1 MSVCWV
7 TLVSSATKTRVL
19 VMQGQDELLRAE
31 LPPFS
36 AVKHE
41 DAVKRLLQ
49 GLSLWLDKRVCVAL
63 SVGEREVDSFRLELV
78 DELGAGARS
87 AFYAVEPIPRE
98 ALHRPRRL
106 HGVGEFGDL
115 RQLWLWASS
124 SAGAP

>member
-7 TLVSSATKTRVL
+7 TLVSSETKTRVL

-36 AVKHE
+36 AVAQE
-41 DAVKRLLQ
+41 AAVRRFLE
-49 GLSLWLDKRVCVAL
+49 GLSLWLDQRVCVAL
-63 SVGEREVDSFRLELV
+63 SAPEQDADLFRLDLV

-87 AFYAVEPIPRE
+87 VFYAVAPIPRE

-124 SAGAP
+124 AGAP